1 MTTPSCGCVP
11 PADDA
16 SSPTCLIRVS
26 VHFEEADD
34 SCANV
39 ARYDGTEAAAAEE
52 RKKRVKRRPEAGA
65 EGARAARRM
74 EGARAD
80 ENDDDD
86 DDDEYNE
93 DSIII
98 KAKSNNKEQEQVF
111 HSTMV
116 VFCILRNQNTSAHLP
131 SVANDLDAQPTT
143 NDLSQGSADMGL

>member
-1 MTTPSCGCVP
+1 MP

-39 ARYDGTEAAAAEE
+39 ARYDGTEASAAEE

-74 EGARAD
+74 EGARAE
-80 ENDDDD
+80 ENDDD

-93 DSIII
+93 DSIITGRRPAATTTEEDEEGGGRMKKRI
-98 KAKSNNKEQEQVF
+98 RTNRSRKPERVRGFKRGNVF
-111 HSTMV
+111 
-116 VFCILRNQNTSAHLP
+116 
-131 SVANDLDAQPTT
+131 QPTCSP
-143 NDLSQGSADMGL
+143 NDNGRTFSPETHTFF

>member
-74 EGARAD
+74 EEARAE
-80 ENDDDD
+80 ENDDD

-98 KAKSNNKEQEQVF
+98 KAKSNNKEQEQVKGQDKAVQ
-111 HSTMV
+111 SIRAVRCDDDRTAA
-116 VFCILRNQNTSAHLP
+116 RGG
-131 SVANDLDAQPTT
+131 DDAMR
-143 NDLSQGSADMGL
+143 G

>member
-1 MTTPSCGCVP
+1 M
-11 PADDA
+11 
-16 SSPTCLIRVS
+16 RVS

-74 EGARAD
+74 EGARAE
-80 ENDDDD
+80 ENDD

-93 DSIII
+93 DSII
-98 KAKSNNKEQEQVF
+98 KAKSTRSRNKSKDKAV
-111 HSTMV
+111 
-116 VFCILRNQNTSAHLP
+116 
-131 SVANDLDAQPTT
+131 
-143 NDLSQGSADMGL
+143 QGEPCDDDRLTGRRTAAAARR